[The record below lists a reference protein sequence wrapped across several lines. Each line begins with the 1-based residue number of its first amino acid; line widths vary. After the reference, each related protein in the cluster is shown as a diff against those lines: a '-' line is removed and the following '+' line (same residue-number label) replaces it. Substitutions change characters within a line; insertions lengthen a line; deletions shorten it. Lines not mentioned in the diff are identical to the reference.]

1 MFLNATLLTSFR
13 KLFAGKTYRFAC
25 RFCDSSSGRANA
37 KKLLE
42 TLYQKNTVDDVRAV
56 YNCLSEVYPV
66 AVANIEK
73 EVV

>member
-13 KLFAGKTYRFAC
+13 KLLACETYKFAY
-25 RFCDSSSGRANA
+25 RFCDSSSGGTNVE
-37 KKLLE
+37 KLLE
-42 TLYQKNTVDDVRAV
+42 TLHQKSTVDGIRAV

-73 EVV
+73 KVV